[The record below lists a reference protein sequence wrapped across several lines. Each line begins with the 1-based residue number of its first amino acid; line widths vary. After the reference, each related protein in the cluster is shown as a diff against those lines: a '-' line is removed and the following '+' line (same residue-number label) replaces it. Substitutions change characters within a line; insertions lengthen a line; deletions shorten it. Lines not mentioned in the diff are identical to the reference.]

1 MNAIITSEHLRPPAR
16 IQSPRVERGS
26 TAEAVLRRRLLVAVG
41 VVAALGLL
49 VEMWA
54 LRAPDD
60 PVIEIMWPLFSLSAE
75 ANVPTWFAS
84 SLLLAC
90 AVAAGAIAVQID
102 RGAPW
107 RRHWSGIAIVLGYVS
122 LDEAAELHE
131 HLGGHLDLGG
141 FLYFDWVIWAGLIV
155 AVLAVIYLPFLRA
168 LASPARGRLILAA
181 VVFVSG
187 ALVMELPLGWWTE
200 HAGADS
206 LGYALLDW
214 LEETLELVGSSLA
227 LVALVAHRRTL
238 R

>member
-1 MNAIITSEHLRPPAR
+1 
-16 IQSPRVERGS
+16 
-26 TAEAVLRRRLLVAVG
+26 
-41 VVAALGLL
+41 VVAGLGLL

-54 LRAPDD
+54 WRAPDD
-60 PVIEIMWPLFSLSAE
+60 STLEVVWPLFSLSAE

-90 AVAAGAIAVQID
+90 AVASGAIAARILP
-102 RGAPW
+102 GAPW
-107 RRHWSGIAIVLGYVS
+107 RRHWWGISIVLGYVS

-141 FLYFDWVIWAGLIV
+141 VLYFDWVIWAGLIV
-155 AVLAVIYLPFLRA
+155 LVLAAIYLPFVRA
-168 LASPARGRLILAA
+168 LPSPVRGRLIVAA

-200 HAGADS
+200 RAGMDS
-206 LGYALLDW
+206 LGYALIDW

-227 LVALVAHRRTL
+227 VVALVAHRRML